1 MSSCPAGGP
10 RRAAAWVAALAVAL
24 AGAGCGG
31 SDDPSPA
38 TAKDPFRAI
47 PEGTVVAPADKAA
60 PRWEPVTTFS
70 GSGAATRTV
79 NIADDA
85 IQWRVR
91 WRCEPGTFSV
101 TISPAPRS
109 GSARA
114 DGDCPGRGE
123 HSWVASGRRELR
135 VQATGAWRV
144 EVEQEVDTA
153 LHEPPLAAMR
163 SPAAEVLAR
172 GSFYKVERES
182 RGRAILYRLGNGRL
196 ALRMENFRTEAN
208 TDLFVWLSEARRP
221 RTTRAAFRA
230 RHDEFAALKSTL
242 GDQNYLLPRGADASR
257 IRSIVIWCEPV
268 RIVYAAATLTR

>member
-1 MSSCPAGGP
+1 MSAGSAGRP
-10 RRAAAWVAALAVAL
+10 RLAAAWVAALAVAL
-24 AGAGCGG
+24 GGAGCGD
-31 SDDPSPA
+31 SDEPSA
-38 TAKDPFRAI
+38 AANDPFRAV
-47 PEGTVVAPADKAA
+47 PQGTIVAPADKAA
-60 PRWEPVTTFS
+60 PRWEPVTSFS
-70 GSGAATRTV
+70 GTGAATRTV
-79 NIADDA
+79 NIAKDA

-101 TISPAPRS
+101 AISPAPRS
-109 GSARA
+109 GAARA

-123 HSWVASGRRELR
+123 HAWVASGRRELR
-135 VQATGAWRV
+135 VQATGGWRV

-153 LHEPPLAAMR
+153 LREPPLAAMR

-172 GSFYKVERES
+172 GDFYKVERAS
-182 RGRAILYRLGNGRL
+182 RGRAILYRLRDGRL
-196 ALRMENFRTEAN
+196 ALRLENFKTEAN

-230 RHDEFAALKSTL
+230 RHVEFAGLKSTL
-242 GDQNYLLPRGADASR
+242 GDQNYLLPRDADASR

>member
-1 MSSCPAGGP
+1 MSAGSAGRP
-10 RRAAAWVAALAVAL
+10 RLAAAWVAALAVAL
-24 AGAGCGG
+24 AGAGCGD
-31 SDDPSPA
+31 SDEPSA
-38 TAKDPFRAI
+38 AAKDPFRAV
-47 PEGTVVAPADKAA
+47 PQGTVVAPADKAA
-60 PRWEPVTTFS
+60 PRWEPVTSFS
-70 GSGAATRTV
+70 GTGAATRTV
-79 NIADDA
+79 NIAKDA

-101 TISPAPRS
+101 AISPAPRS
-109 GSARA
+109 GAARA

-123 HSWVASGRRELR
+123 HAWVASGRRELR
-135 VQATGAWRV
+135 VQATGGWRV

-153 LHEPPLAAMR
+153 LREPPLAAMR

-172 GSFYKVERES
+172 GDFYKVERAS
-182 RGRAILYRLGNGRL
+182 RGRAILYRLRDGRL
-196 ALRMENFRTEAN
+196 ALRLENFKTEAN

-230 RHDEFAALKSTL
+230 RHVEFAGLKSTL
-242 GDQNYLLPRGADASR
+242 GDQNYLLPRDADASR

>member
-1 MSSCPAGGP
+1 MSAGPARRP
-10 RRAAAWVAALAVAL
+10 RLAAGWVAVLAVAL
-24 AGAGCGG
+24 AGAGCGDG
-31 SDDPSPA
+31 DEPA
-38 TAKDPFRAI
+38 APAKDPFRAVPQDTI
-47 PEGTVVAPADKAA
+47 VAPANKAA
-60 PRWEPVTTFS
+60 PRWEPVTSFS
-70 GSGAATRTV
+70 GTGAATRTV

-91 WRCEPGTFSV
+91 WRCEPGPFAVS
-101 TISPAPRS
+101 ISPAPRS

-114 DGDCPGRGE
+114 HGDCPGRGE

-135 VQATGAWRV
+135 VQATGGWRM

-153 LHEPPLAAMR
+153 LREPPLAAMK

-172 GSFYKVERES
+172 GVFYKVERQG
-182 RGRAILYRLGNGRL
+182 RGRAILYRLPNDRL
-196 ALRMENFRTEAN
+196 ALRLENFKTEAN

-230 RHDEFAALKSTL
+230 RHVEFAALKSTL
-242 GDQNYLLPRGADASR
+242 GDQNYVLPRSADASR

-268 RIVYAAATLTR
+268 RIVYTAATLIR